1 MFVLIAQVKDTIG
14 NIGKGGIMDN
24 QTKKQGQEYS
34 NNVIGSMKDIL
45 NIKDDEERQEEIF
58 NYGLSISKETVINYL
73 ITWGGPAYRL
83 QITFNEDKELVNIM
97 PQYADW
103 GTSWTSMNTTEEQD
117 KIIKQFVS
125 SLYLEETLYN
135 Q

>member
-1 MFVLIAQVKDTIG
+1 
-14 NIGKGGIMDN
+14 MDN
-24 QTKKQGQEYS
+24 QTLKEGQEYS
-34 NNVIGSMKDIL
+34 NNVIDSMKDIL
-45 NIKDDEERQEEIF
+45 NIKDEEDRQEEIF
-58 NYGLSISKETVINYL
+58 NYGLSISKQTVINYL

-83 QITFNEDKELVNIM
+83 QITFEDKELISIV

-117 KIIKQFVS
+117 KIISEFVS
-125 SLYLEETLYN
+125 NLYLEETLYN

>member
-1 MFVLIAQVKDTIG
+1 
-14 NIGKGGIMDN
+14 MDN

-45 NIKDDEERQEEIF
+45 NIKDEDQKQEEIF

-73 ITWGGPAYRL
+73 ISWGGPAYSL
-83 QITFNEDKELVNIM
+83 QITFNEDKELMSIK
-97 PQYADW
+97 PQYQDW
-103 GTSWTSMNTTEEQD
+103 FTFWITMETTEEQD
-117 KIIKQFVS
+117 KTLKEFVS
-125 SLYLEETLYN
+125 NLYLEETLYN

>member
-1 MFVLIAQVKDTIG
+1 
-14 NIGKGGIMDN
+14 MDN
-24 QTKKQGQEYS
+24 QTKKEGQEYS
-34 NNVIGSMKDIL
+34 NDVIDSMKDIL

>member
-1 MFVLIAQVKDTIG
+1 
-14 NIGKGGIMDN
+14 MDN

-45 NIKDDEERQEEIF
+45 NIKDEDQKQEEIF

-73 ITWGGPAYRL
+73 ISWGGPAYRL
-83 QITFNEDKELVNIM
+83 QITFNEDKELKSIK
-97 PQYADW
+97 PQYQDW
-103 GTSWTSMNTTEEQD
+103 FTFWITMETTEEQD
-117 KIIKQFVS
+117 KTLKEFVS
-125 SLYLEETLYN
+125 NLYLEETLYN

>member
-1 MFVLIAQVKDTIG
+1 MRIDT
-14 NIGKGGIMDN
+14 NYNYWLKKGIITMDKK
-24 QTKKQGQEYS
+24 TKEQGQKYS

-45 NIKDDEERQEEIF
+45 NIKDEDQKQEQIF

-83 QITFNEDKELVNIM
+83 QITFNEDNDLVSIK
-97 PQYADW
+97 PQYQEW
-103 GTSWTSMNTTEEQD
+103 GTYWTTMQTTEDQD
-117 KIIKQFVS
+117 KTLKEFVS
-125 SLYLEETLYN
+125 NLYLEETLYN